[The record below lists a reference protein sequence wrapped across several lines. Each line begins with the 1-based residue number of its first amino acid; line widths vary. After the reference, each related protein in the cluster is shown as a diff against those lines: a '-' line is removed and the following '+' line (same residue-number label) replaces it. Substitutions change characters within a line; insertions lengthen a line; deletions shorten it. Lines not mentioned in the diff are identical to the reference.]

1 MQSSGLN
8 NWVNRERSSRVK
20 VVLITGVVGLLL
32 VGGQPVW
39 ADQTSDTLSQIEH
52 MASLRGKKDRA
63 LSESIVE
70 GIEKSPADISE
81 ALVLKLDGKDLTEH
95 QIVVYVWAL
104 GHTKDQ
110 TAEKAILRLYK
121 QNKSEIVRVNCL
133 HAIASIGG
141 KQAGNFLLSA
151 FDAEVDRDKRF
162 DILNLLGQMQFEAAL
177 PKTEEVLQLDP
188 KEFYWKSIF
197 VFGKMG
203 DKAVP
208 FLLERINHK
217 DRNVRLNVINVL
229 GRWLVPP
236 ESAVPLQ
243 NYFWEEKD
251 GELRQMILGSLERT
265 IDDPVQIETVF
276 EGIVAKEEDK
286 ALVGFARET
295 LGNLEQIKSTVVSF
309 AEKKQHS
316 PEAFQREYA
325 QLFKTAGKKGNYEII
340 ATSSG
345 LDDEPKLKALRERI
359 LQRDSD
365 ESFYDYE
372 RVNNVIVLN
381 RMIGKIANW
390 KQAVR
395 P

>member
-1 MQSSGLN
+1 MKN
-8 NWVNRERSSRVK
+8 PNIDRVMAYRVILVMCLAL
-20 VVLITGVVGLLL
+20 VVSDFS
-32 VGGQPVW
+32 W
-39 ADQTSDTLSQIEH
+39 ADQGTDVLSKIEQ
-52 MASLRGKKDRA
+52 MASLGGKTDRA
-63 LSESIVE
+63 LGESIVE
-70 GIEKSPADISE
+70 GIEKSPANVSE

-110 TAEKAILRLYK
+110 TAETAIIRLYK
-121 QNKSEIVRVNCL
+121 QNKSDLVRRNCL
-133 HAIASIGG
+133 HALASIGG
-141 KQAGNFLLSA
+141 EQAGKFLLSG

-162 DILNLLGQMQFEAAL
+162 EILNLLGQIQFETAL

-188 KEFYWKSIF
+188 KEFYWNSIF

-217 DRNVRLNVINVL
+217 DRNVRVNVISVL

-243 NYFWEEKD
+243 NHFWEEKD

-265 IDDPVQIETVF
+265 IDNPVQIKTFF
-276 EGIVAKEEDK
+276 EGIVAKEKDK
-286 ALVGFARET
+286 KLVGFARET
-295 LGNLEQIKSTVVSF
+295 LGNLAQIKSTVVSF

-316 PEAFQREYA
+316 PEAFQGEYA
-325 QLFKTAGKKGNYEII
+325 QLFKTAGKKGNYEVI
-340 ATSSG
+340 ATSSAV
-345 LDDEPKLKALRERI
+345 DDEPKLKTLRVRI

-365 ESFYDYE
+365 EAFYDYE
-372 RVNNVIVLN
+372 RVTYVIVLN
-381 RMIGKIANW
+381 RMIRKIADW
-390 KQAVR
+390 KQAVQ